1 MVSFLLRSGTR
12 QGHSLSPLLFNILLK
27 VLARATKQE
36 KEIKGIQIE
45 KQEVKMSLFV
55 NDLIL
60 YREDYKDATKII
72 LKITNTV
79 KL

>member
-1 MVSFLLRSGTR
+1 
-12 QGHSLSPLLFNILLK
+12 
-27 VLARATKQE
+27 
-36 KEIKGIQIE
+36 
-45 KQEVKMSLFV
+45 MSLFV